1 MKEGMNKG
9 WYRSHDEFDLIMFS
23 SSQID
28 IEADSSNVDRWKRS
42 NDAESGGHVA
52 GWVIAGKAGTG
63 DFITHTF
70 LAVFGCVVDIGGQ
83 LGEVIAVVGTACQIV
98 NT

>member
-1 MKEGMNKG
+1 MNKG

-28 IEADSSNVDRWKRS
+28 IEANSSNINRGKGS

-52 GWVIAGKAGTG
+52 GWVIAGKAGAG
-63 DFITHTF
+63 NFIAHTF
-70 LAVFGCVVDIGGQ
+70 LAVLWCVVDIGGQ
-83 LGEVIAVVGTACQIV
+83 LGEVVAVVGTAG
-98 NT
+98 